1 LSGMQ
6 ARGPDARLELERRLD
21 QHGPT
26 WMAHGQTSMAK
37 DTAGPPRCVSLSSRR
52 QHLSSPRYWATTTWV
67 ATEAGTS
74 WSRYA
79 SGDHNRW
86 SPT

>member
-1 LSGMQ
+1 MTALRASG
-6 ARGPDARLELERRLD
+6 
-21 QHGPT
+21 
-26 WMAHGQTSMAK
+26 
-37 DTAGPPRCVSLSSRR
+37 
-52 QHLSSPRYWATTTWV
+52 QHLPSPRHWVTTTTTTTTTWV